1 MEEIVDLFDI
11 NAVYGRDIVVVT
23 GAHFQHL
30 NGIRI
35 FYTLR
40 IAMRGTSDTFLIK
53 FPVEV
58 GNAKYSEIN
67 RCLSEEPFVLVIVEN
82 LVLKKYTFPAKDGQP
97 EKIVYSG
104 KATDFDFVKSNGRI
118 QL

>member
-1 MEEIVDLFDI
+1 MEEIVDLCDI
-11 NAVYGRDIVVVT
+11 NAVLGPEIVVVT

-40 IAMRGTSDTFLIK
+40 IAMRGTADTFLIK

-58 GNAKYSEIN
+58 GNAKCSEIN
-67 RCLSEEPFVLVIVEN
+67 RCLSKEPFVLVIVEN

-104 KATDFDFVKSNGRI
+104 KATDFDFVKSSGRF
-118 QL
+118 

>member
-1 MEEIVDLFDI
+1 MEEIVDLCDI
-11 NAVYGRDIVVVT
+11 NAVLGPEIVVVT

-40 IAMRGTSDTFLIK
+40 IAMRGTADTFLIK

-58 GNAKYSEIN
+58 GNAKCSEIN
-67 RCLSEEPFVLVIVEN
+67 RRLSKEPFVLVIVED

-104 KATDFDFVKSNGRI
+104 KATDFDFVKSSGRI